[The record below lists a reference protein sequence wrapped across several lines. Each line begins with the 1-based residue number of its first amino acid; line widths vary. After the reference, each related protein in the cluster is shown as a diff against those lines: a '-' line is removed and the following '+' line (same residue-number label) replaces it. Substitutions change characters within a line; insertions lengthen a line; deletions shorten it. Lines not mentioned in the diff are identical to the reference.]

1 MTSSSTSADR
11 SDQSDQDAQSALLDR
26 ELAVE
31 QAHVDKVYQ
40 RLEAASRSAR
50 LVAAEG
56 RSLFQSDRG
65 SYVREEDGT
74 GLLERDIFAFQSAK
88 RIATLDAE
96 HEGLVFGR
104 LDHVDIET
112 RYIGRIGVRD
122 ADYEPLVIDWRAP
135 AAAAFYRAT
144 ASNPMQ
150 VTRRRVLRCHGSE
163 VIGIEDDLLDA
174 EHAGEELVVVG
185 EGALLAALS
194 RARGH
199 TMRDIVAT
207 IQAEQDEAIRAPWQG
222 FTMIT
227 GGPGT
232 GKTVVAL
239 HRAAYLLYSN
249 RRRFESGGVLVVG
262 PSQVF
267 MNYIERVLPSLGEDS
282 VTLRSIGN
290 VPNDL
295 LDVSGLRHDSA
306 PLSVIKGSLRMMRV
320 LRRLVNEPPA
330 GVPDRLQLTVDGVVY
345 TLDPQALNRIRSD
358 VLAHNK
364 LNQSRKAAETALL
377 TALWRRRPREADLD
391 RPDFDDSVTS
401 STAFATFIQ
410 AWWPPLAAPAALARL
425 ADRGLVGR
433 VAGSQLSGA
442 EQDLLAADYA
452 RLTVGPPKLWD
463 WSVADSALLDELAH
477 LLGPVPERETTEI
490 PLFLENGEDVA
501 EVFTTMER
509 LADKPEVD
517 PFATPHDTYAH
528 ILIDEAQDIS
538 PMQWRMLRRR
548 GGSAS
553 WTIVGDPAQSS
564 WPDTEESER
573 AMKDLVGTAPV
584 RRFRMSTNYRSPAEV
599 FDLAAKVVV
608 GSVPDADLPT
618 AVRKVGHEP
627 ELLVARATS
636 FADQNGRDGD
646 AAALADT
653 VITAARELLDAVEG
667 TVGVI
672 VPPSRLASLRESLT
686 DAKLIT
692 PDAHSDNGTTPDRLV
707 PVTPLAAKGLEYD
720 AVIVVSPD
728 DVVAESPGGVR
739 VLYVALTRATQ
750 RLVTVDAG
758 PGAAWRRSLD

>member
-1 MTSSSTSADR
+1 M
-11 SDQSDQDAQSALLDR
+11 LDR
-26 ELAVE
+26 ELAAE

-40 RLEAASRSAR
+40 RLDVASRSAR

-56 RSLFQSDRG
+56 RSLYQSDRS

-74 GLLERDIFAFQSAK
+74 GLLERDIFAFQAAK
-88 RIATLDAE
+88 RLATLDAE

-104 LDHVDIET
+104 LDHVDTEA

-144 ASNPMQ
+144 PSNPMN
-150 VTRRRVLRCHGSE
+150 VTRRRVLRCQGAT
-163 VIGIEDDLLDA
+163 VVGIEDDLLDS
-174 EHAGEELVVVG
+174 EHAPDDLVVIG
-185 EGALLAALS
+185 DGALLAALS

-199 TMRDIVAT
+199 NMRDIVAT

-222 FTMIT
+222 FTMIS

-267 MNYIERVLPSLGEDS
+267 MNYIERVLPSLGEES
-282 VTLRSIGN
+282 VTLRSVGT
-290 VPNDL
+290 VPND
-295 LDVSGLRHDSA
+295 VVEVAGIRHDPAELSA
-306 PLSVIKGSLRMMRV
+306 IKGSLRMVRV
-320 LRRLVNEPPA
+320 LRRLVTEPPA
-330 GVPDRLQLTVDGVVY
+330 GVPDELRLTVDGVVY
-345 TLDPQALNRIRSD
+345 SLDAPTLARIRTD

-364 LNQSRKAAETALL
+364 LNQARDAAETALL
-377 TALWRRRPREADLD
+377 TALWRRRPRELDLD
-391 RPDFDDSVTS
+391 RPDFDDAVTS
-401 STAFATFIQ
+401 TAAFHTFSS
-410 AWWPPLAAPAALARL
+410 AWWPTLSAPAALARL
-425 ADRGLVGR
+425 ADRSLLGR
-433 VAGSQLSGA
+433 AAGSQLSRH

-452 RLTVGPPKLWD
+452 RLTSVPAARRD
-463 WSVADSALLDELAH
+463 WSVADSALLDELAS
-477 LLGPVPERETTEI
+477 LLGPVPESNSVEI
-490 PLFLENGEDVA
+490 PLFLESGDDVP

-509 LADKPEVD
+509 LADRSEPD

-528 ILIDEAQDIS
+528 ILVDEAQDIS

-564 WPDTEESER
+564 WPDPAESER
-573 AMKDLVGTAPV
+573 AMTELVGTAPV

-599 FDLAAKVVV
+599 FDLASQVVV
-608 GSVPDADLPT
+608 GTVPDADLPT
-618 AVRKVGHEP
+618 AVRSVGYQP
-627 ELLVARATS
+627 ELLAGPVE
-636 FADQNGRDGD
+636 
-646 AAALADT
+646 DT
-653 VITAARELLDAVEG
+653 VIEAARELLEQVEG

-672 VPPSRLASLRESLT
+672 APPSRQQALRDALT

-692 PDAHSDNGTTPDRLV
+692 DDAAADRLV
-707 PVTPLAAKGLEYD
+707 LVTPLAAKGLEYD
-720 AVIVVSPD
+720 GAIVVTPD
-728 DVVAESPGGVR
+728 DIVAESPGGVR
-739 VLYVALTRATQ
+739 VLYVALTRPTQ
-750 RLVTVDAG
+750 RLVTVDAA
-758 PGAAWRRSLD
+758 PGAAWRVALG